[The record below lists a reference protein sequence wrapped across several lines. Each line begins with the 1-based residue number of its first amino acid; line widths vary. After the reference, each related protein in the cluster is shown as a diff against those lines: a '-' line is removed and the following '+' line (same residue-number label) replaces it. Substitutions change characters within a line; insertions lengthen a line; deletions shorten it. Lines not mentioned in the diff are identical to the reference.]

1 MHTLFFLTV
10 TGIGLFIAIVNVLQ
24 YFVNSDK
31 AYLFYAVYVGISS
44 VNTYQLAIFDVERF
58 AAIPTTWSFTFVQRL
73 CIISYLAFSIAFFKN
88 DKVNENILK
97 IWTKVTFFFGFLC
110 VIEVLVYVFVGNQ
123 PILWQTQ
130 SYFTILRFALSFI
143 CIYNIRYIQ
152 SPLRT
157 FYLIGTSLLWI
168 GVFVGKAFPSTLAQ
182 PNVLYLNPYFYNI
195 VFFLLEN
202 ICLTIGLSYRSNLIL
217 QQRQAL
223 VEREHDEKEQLRN
236 HIAAD
241 LHDDLGVGLST
252 IRLLGERA
260 QIQVLNKENNQ
271 QFEKITQQAT
281 DLIEKMSTIIWAMNS
296 DNDSIESLTHYIRYY
311 AFDYLQ
317 DTHGLDC
324 QFPMPDLPTSVRAQN
339 LTGDTR
345 RDVFLTVKEA
355 LHNVV
360 KHAEATTATLSI
372 HFKNNHLNIHI
383 SDNGKGFKEKK
394 PFGNGLKNM
403 EKRMIKVGGTCRF
416 SNNLPDSGIH
426 VHLSLPLDRSN
437 KS

>member
-44 VNTYQLAIFDVERF
+44 VNTYQLAIFDVEHF

-88 DKVNENILK
+88 DKVNESILK
-97 IWTKVTFFFGFLC
+97 IWTKVTSFFVFLC

-223 VEREHDEKEQLRN
+223 VDQEHHEKEQMRH

-241 LHDDLGVGLST
+241 LHDDLGAGLST

-260 QIQVLNKENNQ
+260 ELGTDSVEKNIQIH
-271 QFEKITQQAT
+271 KITVQAN

-296 DNDSIESLTHYIRYY
+296 EHDTIESLVHYLRYY
-311 AFDYLQ
+311 AFDYVK
-317 DTHGLDC
+317 DTHNTELL
-324 QFPMPDLPTSVRAQN
+324 FPLPDFPPSVLLQTVA
-339 LTGDTR
+339 GDDR
-345 RDVFLTVKEA
+345 REIFLTVKEA
-355 LHNVV
+355 LHNIV
-360 KHAEATTATLSI
+360 KHAEATTVYMSI
-372 HFKNNHLNIHI
+372 SLKDNCLVVNIG
-383 SDNGKGFKEKK
+383 DNGKGINENRRM
-394 PFGNGLKNM
+394 GNGIKNM
-403 EKRMIKVGGTCRF
+403 TKRMSKMGGDF
-416 SNNLPDSGIH
+416 
-426 VHLSLPLDRSN
+426 HLSNKIMGGVDVILRLPLTKVSVPI
-437 KS
+437 